1 MNDRKYE
8 LNRFSIYDSTAVQR
22 HLEEMAAKGW
32 MIRKL
37 GMCLCQYERIEPR
50 QLHFAVVCLPKVS
63 PYDPVPTPGQ
73 QLLEEYATAD
83 GWKLEAQQDAM
94 LLFSNDRPDPV
105 PMETDPAV
113 QAEGLVRLAR
123 KRVLSGN
130 LATILLAV
138 LQLVMQLSALRRRPA
153 EYLADPAESGLL
165 LLWVIIL
172 LEGAL
177 TLIRTLRWIRRAKA
191 AAAQG
196 QLPPSESSR
205 ATLLSTVFNLSV
217 LAAAVLLLGLAMG
230 KVGLASIVVM
240 LGVAWLI
247 SLGNRGLR
255 EAGVSRGVNIVLTAT
270 AALVFTITVTVV
282 LAAVV
287 ISHHQDSGGET
298 FTTSSG
304 WTFSVY
310 HDEMPLYVQELEDVP
325 DISWS
330 TQAEEHRTPLLSRT
344 EYTQR
349 ALSND
354 NSLPDLSY
362 TVTRVKVPALY
373 APLKTWMIQSKKDDV
388 HNGKVVF
395 PNHYVSADA
404 APWGAQDAYQLYWS
418 GGLLDTYLLFYEN
431 TAVEITMPSSPTPEQ
446 MAMVGE
452 KLGG

>member
-1 MNDRKYE
+1 MKDRKYE
-8 LNRFSIYDSTAVQR
+8 LNRFSIYDTAAVQR

-37 GMCLCQYERIEPR
+37 GMYLCQYERIDPR

-63 PYDPVPTPGQ
+63 PYDPVPAPGQ
-73 QLLEEYATAD
+73 QLLEEYGAAD

-94 LLFSNDRPDPV
+94 FLFSNDRSDPV

-123 KRVLSGN
+123 KRILSGS
-130 LATILLAV
+130 LSTILLAV
-138 LQLVMQLSALRRRPA
+138 VQLMMQLSALRRRPA
-153 EYLADPAESGLL
+153 EYLADPAETGLL
-165 LLWVIIL
+165 LLWVVIL

-177 TLIRTLRWIRRAKA
+177 ALIRTLRWIGRAKA

-196 QLPPSESSR
+196 MLPPSESSR
-205 ATLLSTVFNLSV
+205 TTLLSTVFNLSV
-217 LAAAVLLLGLAMG
+217 LAAVVLLLGIAMG
-230 KVGLASIVVM
+230 KTGLAVMIVM

-247 SLGNRGLR
+247 SLC
-255 EAGVSRGVNIVLTAT
+255 SRGMRELRFSKALNITLTGVLSVF
-270 AALVFTITVTVV
+270 LVTVTAVF
-282 LAAVV
+282 LIIAAGTFTK
-287 ISHHQDSGGET
+287 DTGET
-298 FTTSSG
+298 YTANTG

-325 DISWS
+325 DVSWS

-373 APLKTWMIQSKKDDV
+373 GKLKELMLRAERDQTIR
-388 HNGKVVF
+388 GAAF
-395 PNHYVSADA
+395 PNHYESTDA
-404 APWGAQDAYQLYWS
+404 APWGALDAYQLYWS
-418 GGLLDTYLLFYEN
+418 DGLIDQYLLFYEN
-431 TAVEITMPSSPTPEQ
+431 VAVEITMPLSPTPEQ
-446 MAMVGE
+446 MALVGQ
-452 KLGG
+452 KLGA

>member
-1 MNDRKYE
+1 MKDRKYE

-37 GMCLCQYERIEPR
+37 GMYLCQYERIEPR
-50 QLHFAVVCLPKVS
+50 NLHFAVVCLPKVS

-123 KRVLSGN
+123 KRILSGN
-130 LATILLAV
+130 LSTILLAV

-153 EYLADPAESGLL
+153 EYLADPAETGLL

-217 LAAAVLLLGLAMG
+217 LAAVVLLLGLAMG
-230 KVGLASIVVM
+230 KTGLAVVVVM

-247 SLGNRGLR
+247 SLC
-255 EAGVSRGVNIVLTAT
+255 SRGMRELHFSKGLNITLTGVLSVV
-270 AALVFTITVTVV
+270 LVTVTTIFLVMA
-282 LAAVV
+282 L
-287 ISHHQDSGGET
+287 GKFTENTGET
-298 FTTSSG
+298 YTANTG

-325 DISWS
+325 DVSWS
-330 TQAEEHRTPLLSRT
+330 TQAEEHRTPLLERT
-344 EYTQR
+344 EYDQR
-349 ALSND
+349 PLSD
-354 NSLPDLSY
+354 DPSLPDLSY

-373 APLKTWMIQSKKDDV
+373 VPLKTWMIQSKKDDV
-388 HNGKVVF
+388 HNGRVVF
-395 PNHYVSADA
+395 PNHYVPADA
-404 APWGAQDAYQLYWS
+404 APWGAQDAYQLCWS
-418 GGLLDTYLLFYEN
+418 DGLLDTYLLFYEN

>member
-1 MNDRKYE
+1 MKDRKYE

-37 GMCLCQYERIEPR
+37 GMYLCQYERIEPR

-63 PYDPVPTPGQ
+63 PYDPVPAPGQ

-113 QAEGLVRLAR
+113 QAEGLVRLAK
-123 KRVLSGN
+123 KRILSGS
-130 LATILLAV
+130 LSTILLAV

-153 EYLADPAESGLL
+153 EYLADPAETGLL

-177 TLIRTLRWIRRAKA
+177 TLIRTLRWIGRAKA

-217 LAAAVLLLGLAMG
+217 LAAVALLLGLALG
-230 KVGLASIVVM
+230 KVSLAVMIVM

-247 SLGNRGLR
+247 SLC
-255 EAGVSRGVNIVLTAT
+255 SRGMRELRFSKALNITLTGVLSVF
-270 AALVFTITVTVV
+270 LVTVTAVF
-282 LAAVV
+282 LIIAAGTFTK
-287 ISHHQDSGGET
+287 DTGET
-298 FTTSSG
+298 YTTSTG

-325 DISWS
+325 DVEWS
-330 TQAEEHRTPLLSRT
+330 TQADRSRTPLLERT
-344 EYTQR
+344 EYDQR
-349 ALSND
+349 PLSD
-354 NSLPDLSY
+354 DPSLPDLSY

-373 APLKTWMIQSKKDDV
+373 EPLKRALIRSESDDV
-388 HNGKVVF
+388 RRGVTF
-395 PNHYVSADA
+395 PNHYERIDA
-404 APWGAQDAYQLYWS
+404 APWGALDAYQLYWS
-418 GGLLDTYLLFYEN
+418 DGLIDRYLLFYEN
-431 TAVEITMPSSPTPEQ
+431 VAVEITMPSAPTPEQ
-446 MAMVGE
+446 MALVGQR
-452 KLGG
+452 LGG

>member
-1 MNDRKYE
+1 MKDRKYE

-37 GMCLCQYERIEPR
+37 GMYLCQYERIEPR

-123 KRVLSGN
+123 KRILSGN
-130 LATILLAV
+130 LSTILVAV
-138 LQLVMQLSALRRRPA
+138 LQLVLQLSALRRRPA
-153 EYLADPAESGLL
+153 EYLADPAETGLL

-177 TLIRTLRWIRRAKA
+177 ALIRTLRWIGRAKA

-205 ATLLSTVFNLSV
+205 TVLLSTVFNLSV
-217 LAAAVLLLGLAMG
+217 LAAVVLLLGIAMG
-230 KVGLASIVVM
+230 KTGLAAVVVM

-247 SLGNRGLR
+247 SLC
-255 EAGVSRGVNIVLTAT
+255 SRGMRELHFSKGLNITLTGVLSVFLVAVSTVFLIM
-270 AALVFTITVTVV
+270 ALGKFT
-282 LAAVV
+282 
-287 ISHHQDSGGET
+287 ET
-298 FTTSSG
+298 TGKTYTTSTG

-325 DISWS
+325 DVEWS
-330 TQAEEHRTPLLSRT
+330 TQADRSRTPLLERT
-344 EYTQR
+344 EYDQR
-349 ALSND
+349 PLSD
-354 NSLPDLSY
+354 DPSLPDLSY

-373 APLKTWMIQSKKDDV
+373 GKLKELMLRAERDQTIR
-388 HNGKVVF
+388 GAAF
-395 PNHYVSADA
+395 PNHSESTDA
-404 APWGAQDAYQLYWS
+404 APWGALDAYQLYW
-418 GGLLDTYLLFYEN
+418 GDGLIDQYLLFYEN
-431 TAVEITMPSSPTPEQ
+431 VAVEITMPLSPTPEQ
-446 MAMVGE
+446 MALVGQ
-452 KLGG
+452 KLGA

>member
-1 MNDRKYE
+1 MKDRKYE
-8 LNRFSIYDSTAVQR
+8 LNRFSIYDTAAVQR

-37 GMCLCQYERIEPR
+37 GMYLCQYERIEPR

-63 PYDPVPTPGQ
+63 PYDPVPAPGQ

-123 KRVLSGN
+123 KRILSGN
-130 LATILLAV
+130 LSTILLSV
-138 LQLVMQLSALRRRPA
+138 LQLVIQLSALRRRPA
-153 EYLADPAESGLL
+153 EYLADPAETGLL

-177 TLIRTLRWIRRAKA
+177 TLIRTLRWIGRAKA

-217 LAAAVLLLGLAMG
+217 LAAVVLLLGIAMG
-230 KVGLASIVVM
+230 KTGLAAVVVM

-247 SLGNRGLR
+247 SLCSREMRELHFSKGLNITLT
-255 EAGVSRGVNIVLTAT
+255 GVLSVFLVAVSTVFLIM
-270 AALVFTITVTVV
+270 ALGKFTETT
-282 LAAVV
+282 
-287 ISHHQDSGGET
+287 GET
-298 FTTSSG
+298 YTASTG

-325 DISWS
+325 DVEWS
-330 TQAEEHRTPLLSRT
+330 TQADRSRTPLLERT
-344 EYTQR
+344 EYDQR
-349 ALSND
+349 PLSD
-354 NSLPDLSY
+354 DPSLPDLSY
-362 TVTRVKVPALY
+362 AVTRVKVPALY
-373 APLKTWMIQSKKDDV
+373 GKLKELMLRVERDQTIR
-388 HNGKVVF
+388 GAAF
-395 PNHYVSADA
+395 PNHYESTDA
-404 APWGAQDAYQLYWS
+404 APWGALDAYQLYWS
-418 GGLLDTYLLFYEN
+418 DGLIDQYLLFYEN
-431 TAVEITMPSSPTPEQ
+431 VAVEITMPLSPTPEQ
-446 MAMVGE
+446 MALVGQ
-452 KLGG
+452 KLGA

>member
-1 MNDRKYE
+1 MKDRKYE
-8 LNRFSIYDSTAVQR
+8 LNRFSIYDTAAVQR

-37 GMCLCQYERIEPR
+37 GMYLCQYERIEPR
-50 QLHFAVVCLPKVS
+50 QLHFAVVCLPKIS

-73 QLLEEYATAD
+73 QLLEEYGAAD

-94 LLFSNDRPDPV
+94 LLFSNDRRDPV

-123 KRVLSGN
+123 KRVLSSN

-153 EYLADPAESGLL
+153 EYLADPAETGLL

-217 LAAAVLLLGLAMG
+217 LAAVILLLGLAMG

-247 SLGNRGLR
+247 SLCNRGLR
-255 EAGVSRGVNIVLTAT
+255 EAGFSRGVNIVLTAT
-270 AALVFTITVTVV
+270 AALVFTITVIVV

-287 ISHHQDSGGET
+287 ISHQDSGGET

-325 DISWS
+325 DVSWS

-395 PNHYVSADA
+395 PNHYVSANA

-418 GGLLDTYLLFYEN
+418 DGLLDTYLLFYKN
-431 TAVEITMPSSPTPEQ
+431 TAVEITMPSTPTPEQ

>member
-247 SLGNRGLR
+247 SLCNRGLR
-255 EAGVSRGVNIVLTAT
+255 EAGFSRGVNIVLTAT

-287 ISHHQDSGGET
+287 ISHQDSGGET
-298 FTTSSG
+298 FTTNHG
-304 WTFSVY
+304 YTFSVY

-325 DISWS
+325 DVSWS
-330 TQAEEHRTPLLSRT
+330 TQAEEHRTPLLSCT

-388 HNGKVVF
+388 HNGRVVF

>member
-217 LAAAVLLLGLAMG
+217 LAAVILLLGLAMG

-247 SLGNRGLR
+247 SLCNRGLR
-255 EAGVSRGVNIVLTAT
+255 EAGFSRGVNIVLTAT

-287 ISHHQDSGGET
+287 ISHQDSGGET
-298 FTTSSG
+298 FTTNHG
-304 WTFSVY
+304 YTFSVY

-325 DISWS
+325 DVSWS
-330 TQAEEHRTPLLSRT
+330 TQAEEHRTPLLSCT

-388 HNGKVVF
+388 HNGRVVF

>member
-1 MNDRKYE
+1 MKDRKYE

-37 GMCLCQYERIEPR
+37 GMYLCQYERIEPR

-113 QAEGLVRLAR
+113 QAEGLVRLAK
-123 KRVLSGN
+123 KRILSGS
-130 LATILLAV
+130 LSTILLAV

-153 EYLADPAESGLL
+153 EYLADPAETGLL

-172 LEGAL
+172 LEGTL

-196 QLPPSESSR
+196 QLLPSESSR

-217 LAAAVLLLGLAMG
+217 LAAVVLLLGLAMG

-247 SLGNRGLR
+247 SLCNRGLR
-255 EAGVSRGVNIVLTAT
+255 KAGFSRGANIVLTAT

-287 ISHHQDSGGET
+287 ISHQDSGGET

-325 DISWS
+325 DVSWS

-388 HNGKVVF
+388 HNGRVVF

-404 APWGAQDAYQLYWS
+404 APWGAQDAYQLYRRD
-418 GGLLDTYLLFYEN
+418 GLIDRYLLFYEN
-431 TAVEITMPSSPTPEQ
+431 VAVEITMPLSPTPEQ
-446 MAMVGE
+446 MALVGE

>member
-1 MNDRKYE
+1 MKDRKYE

-37 GMCLCQYERIEPR
+37 GMYLCQYERIEPR

-113 QAEGLVRLAR
+113 QAEGLVRLAK
-123 KRVLSGN
+123 KRILSGS
-130 LATILLAV
+130 LSTILLAV

-153 EYLADPAESGLL
+153 EYLADPAETGLL

-196 QLPPSESSR
+196 QLLPSESSR
-205 ATLLSTVFNLSV
+205 ATLLSTIFNLSV
-217 LAAAVLLLGLAMG
+217 LAAVVLLLGLAMG

-240 LGVAWLI
+240 PGVAWLI
-247 SLGNRGLR
+247 SLCNRGLR
-255 EAGVSRGVNIVLTAT
+255 KAGFSRGANIVLTAT

-287 ISHHQDSGGET
+287 ISQQDSGGET

-325 DISWS
+325 DVSWS

-373 APLKTWMIQSKKDDV
+373 APLKRALIRSESDDV
-388 HNGKVVF
+388 RRGVTF
-395 PNHYVSADA
+395 PNHYERIDA
-404 APWGAQDAYQLYWS
+404 APWGALDAYQLYWS
-418 GGLLDTYLLFYEN
+418 DGLIDRYLLFYEN
-431 TAVEITMPSSPTPEQ
+431 VAVEITMPSAPTPEQ
-446 MAMVGE
+446 MALVGQR
-452 KLGG
+452 LGG

>member
-1 MNDRKYE
+1 MKDRKYE

-37 GMCLCQYERIEPR
+37 GMYLCQYERIEPR

-105 PMETDPAV
+105 PMETDPEV

-123 KRVLSGN
+123 KRILSGS
-130 LATILLAV
+130 LSTILLAV

-153 EYLADPAESGLL
+153 EYLADPAETGLL

-191 AAAQG
+191 AAQG

-217 LAAAVLLLGLAMG
+217 LAAVVLLLGLAMG
-230 KVGLASIVVM
+230 KTGLASIVVM

-247 SLGNRGLR
+247 SLC
-255 EAGVSRGVNIVLTAT
+255 SRGMRELRFSKALNITLTGVLSVF
-270 AALVFTITVTVV
+270 LVTVTAVF
-282 LAAVV
+282 LIIAAGTFTK
-287 ISHHQDSGGET
+287 DTGET
-298 FTTSSG
+298 YTTSTG

-325 DISWS
+325 DVEWS
-330 TQAEEHRTPLLSRT
+330 TQADRSRTPLLERT
-344 EYTQR
+344 EYDQR
-349 ALSND
+349 PLSD
-354 NSLPDLSY
+354 DPSLPDLSY

-373 APLKTWMIQSKKDDV
+373 EPLKRALIRSESDDV
-388 HNGKVVF
+388 RRGVTF
-395 PNHYVSADA
+395 PNHYERIDA
-404 APWGAQDAYQLYWS
+404 APWGALDAYQLYWS
-418 GGLLDTYLLFYEN
+418 DGLIDRYLLFYEN
-431 TAVEITMPSSPTPEQ
+431 VAVEITMPSAPTPEQ
-446 MAMVGE
+446 MALVGQR
-452 KLGG
+452 LGG